1 MATNRQIVLDNRPDG
16 EATTSNFKLVTSET
30 PALADGQVLVRHHYL
45 SLDPYM
51 RGRMNESK
59 SYAASQALGEVM
71 IGGTVGEVVES
82 RSPKFKPGDQVV
94 GMGGWQEYSVVDADA
109 PGMLRKVDTTHVP
122 LSFYLGAVGMPGV
135 TAWYGL
141 VKIINPK
148 PGCTVVVSAASGAVG
163 SAYAALAKARGCRV
177 VGIAGGPEKCR
188 YAVEELHFDA
198 CIDYRVHG
206 DVKSMSQALKQ
217 ACPDG
222 IDGYF
227 ENVGGY
233 ILDAV
238 LLRTNA
244 FARIAVCGMIAGYDG
259 APLPLQNPTLILI
272 NRLTIEGFIVSEHM
286 EVWPEAL
293 KELGTLVAQG
303 KLKPRESVAQGLQA
317 APEAFLGLLKGK
329 NFGKQLVKLTSGDG
343 NGCNARG
350 FQPAAATGGHQ
361 SVQHQPAPARRGAL
375 QRAGCRSGT
384 PEGGGRVGWQRHHA
398 KRGAP
403 GQRAPAA
410 AAHP

>member
-1 MATNRQIVLDNRPDG
+1 MPSNRQILLDNRPEG
-16 EATTSNFKLVTSET
+16 EATTGNFKLVTTDT
-30 PALADGQVLVRHHYL
+30 PALKDGEVLVRNHYL

-51 RGRMNESK
+51 RGRMNDSK
-59 SYAASQALGEVM
+59 SYAASQPLGEVM
-71 IGGTVGEVVES
+71 IGGTVGEVAES
-82 RSPKFKPGDQVV
+82 QNPKFAVGDKVV
-94 GMGGWQEYSVVDADA
+94 GMGGWQEYSVVDGNA

-141 VKIINPK
+141 VKIIAPK
-148 PGCTVVVSAASGAVG
+148 PGATVVVSAATGAVG
-163 SAYAALAKARGCRV
+163 SAFAALAKARGLRV

-188 YAVEELHFDA
+188 YAVEELHFDE
-198 CIDYRVHG
+198 CIDYRQHP
-206 DVKSMSQALKQ
+206 DVKTISKALKD
-217 ACPDG
+217 ACPNG

-244 FARIAVCGMIAGYDG
+244 FARIALCGMIAGYDG
-259 APLPLQNPTLILI
+259 QPLPLQNPALILV

-293 KELGTLVAQG
+293 KELGTLVATG
-303 KLKPRESVAQGLQA
+303 KLKPRETIAEGIES

-329 NFGKQLVKLTSGDG
+329 NFGKQLVKLI
-343 NGCNARG
+343 
-350 FQPAAATGGHQ
+350 
-361 SVQHQPAPARRGAL
+361 
-375 QRAGCRSGT
+375 
-384 PEGGGRVGWQRHHA
+384 
-398 KRGAP
+398 
-403 GQRAPAA
+403 
-410 AAHP
+410 